1 MGTNYYV
8 ATNHCECCNRYDE
21 EYHIG
26 KSSSGWAFTF
36 QGYPADQLTGWKHWK
51 QFLKQH
57 MIKDEYGD
65 TISYEDFVT
74 MVETYKAP
82 GYVHENGRKNQQHNE
97 AGKKDKYPWF
107 NAEHD
112 WDDEDGYAFTSQEFS

>member
-26 KSSSGWAFTF
+26 KSSLGWAFTF

-51 QFLKQH
+51 QFLKDQQ
-57 MIKDEYGD
+57 IRDEQGC
-65 TISYEDFVT
+65 
-74 MVETYKAP
+74 
-82 GYVHENGRKNQQHNE
+82 
-97 AGKKDKYPWF
+97 
-107 NAEHD
+107 
-112 WDDEDGYAFTSQEFS
+112 